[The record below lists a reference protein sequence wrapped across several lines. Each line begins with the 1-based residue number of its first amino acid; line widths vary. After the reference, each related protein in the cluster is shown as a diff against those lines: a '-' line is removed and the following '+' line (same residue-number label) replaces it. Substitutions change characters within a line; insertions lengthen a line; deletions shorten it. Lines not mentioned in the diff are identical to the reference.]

1 MTTATTATTGT
12 TAATARRG
20 HVSHDVQAPVG
31 GPLLTRPMLVLLAVT
46 AFGMAVIVYRLI
58 FGIGAIAVLND
69 GYTWGP
75 WKTVSIIVL
84 TAFASG
90 GYAVALLVYVFNK
103 EQFHGLARTAILT
116 SAVGYTAGVVT
127 LGFDIGKPWNF
138 WRLILVNHWNLH
150 SVLLE
155 VAVCISI
162 YIVFLWLEMAP
173 PLFDGW
179 KQGGAGPLR
188 RFAMT
193 WTAPLERALPYIV
206 AMAIVL
212 PSMHQSSLGSL
223 MMLAGP
229 RLHPYWQTPLLPLLF
244 LISCWLLGYAF
255 VIVASMASSLA
266 WDRPLE
272 MRGLAGIAQVTSW
285 LVFVFAVVRL
295 ADLLARG
302 QFVVV
307 PFSGF
312 SLLVLVEFALM
323 LGPALMLHNATAQV
337 VPQRLFLGAM
347 AILGGGG
354 LYRLDTALIGFL
366 PGENFSYFPSVLE
379 MSVSIGFTALAI
391 ATYIYIVKRFP
402 ILPAPQAHGSAA

>member
-1 MTTATTATTGT
+1 MTATSTAH
-12 TAATARRG
+12 A
-20 HVSHDVQAPVG
+20 HDVQTPVG
-31 GPLLTRPMLVLLAVT
+31 GPLMTRPMVVLLALAV
-46 AFGMAVIVYRLI
+46 FGLAVIAYRMI

-103 EQFHGLARTAILT
+103 QQYHGLARTAILT

-138 WRLILVNHWNLH
+138 WRLILVNHWNFH

-179 KQGGAGPLR
+179 KQSQVGPLR

-193 WTAPLERALPYIV
+193 WTPPLEKALPYIV

-229 RLHPYWQTPLLPLLF
+229 RVHPYWQTPLLPLLF
-244 LISCWLLGYAF
+244 LISCWLLGFAF

-266 WDRPLE
+266 WDRPLQ
-272 MRGLAGIAQVTSW
+272 MKGLSGLAQVTAW
-285 LVFVFAVVRL
+285 VAFVFAIVRI
-295 ADLLARG
+295 ADLAARG
-302 QFVVV
+302 QVMLM
-307 PFSGF
+307 PFSGY
-312 SLLVLVEFALM
+312 SVLVLIEFAFILV
-323 LGPALMLHNATAQV
+323 PAWLLRNADVDV

-347 AILGGGG
+347 AVLVGGGM
-354 LYRLDTALIGFL
+354 YRLDTALIGFM
-366 PGENFSYFPSVLE
+366 PGERFSYFPSVLE
-379 MSVSIGFTALAI
+379 MSVSLGFTALAV
-391 ATYIYIVKRFP
+391 ASYIYIVKRFP

>member
-1 MTTATTATTGT
+1 MS
-12 TAATARRG
+12 TARAA
-20 HVSHDVQAPVG
+20 HAHHDVQTPVG
-31 GPLLTRPMLVLLAVT
+31 GTVMTGWMQILLAIA
-46 AFGMAVIVYRLI
+46 AFGLAVIAYRLV

-84 TAFASG
+84 TAWASG

-116 SAVGYTAGVVT
+116 SAVGYTAGVIT

-173 PLFDGW
+173 PLLDGW
-179 KQGGAGPLR
+179 KQGPAGPLR
-188 RFAMT
+188 RIAID
-193 WTAPLERALPYIV
+193 WTPRLEQALPYIV

-229 RLHPYWQTPLLPLLF
+229 RLHSYWQTPLLPLLF
-244 LISCWLLGYAF
+244 LISCWLLGFAF

-266 WDRPLE
+266 WNRPLQ
-272 MRGLAGIAQVTSW
+272 MNGLAGIARITSW
-285 LVFVFAVVRL
+285 IIFVFAVVRV

-307 PFSGF
+307 PFSGY
-312 SLLVLVEFALM
+312 SVLVIAEFVFLLA
-323 LGPALMLHNATAQV
+323 PALMLRNADVQTL
-337 VPQRLFLGAM
+337 PQRLFLGAM
-347 AILGGGG
+347 AVLIGGG
-354 LYRLDTALIGFL
+354 LYRLDVALIGFM
-366 PGENFSYFPSVLE
+366 PGSAYSYFPSVME
-379 MSVSIGFTALAI
+379 MSVSLGFTALAV

-402 ILPAPQAHGSAA
+402 ILPAPSAHGSAA